1 MDQLREEVKVMSA
14 QLMRQHNA
22 SLDSQV
28 SVLHSPT
35 SLILLQIVVVCPGTH
50 FVKNHRSQSR
60 TSESQL
66 KKKPADPKLKMLGPL
81 CDQTVN
87 LKTDV
92 S

>member
-35 SLILLQIVVVCPGTH
+35 SLILSQIVVVCPGTH

-60 TSESQL
+60 TSEYQL
-66 KKKPADPKLKMLGPL
+66 KKK
-81 CDQTVN
+81 
-87 LKTDV
+87 KT
-92 S
+92 SGSEIKNAWAFM